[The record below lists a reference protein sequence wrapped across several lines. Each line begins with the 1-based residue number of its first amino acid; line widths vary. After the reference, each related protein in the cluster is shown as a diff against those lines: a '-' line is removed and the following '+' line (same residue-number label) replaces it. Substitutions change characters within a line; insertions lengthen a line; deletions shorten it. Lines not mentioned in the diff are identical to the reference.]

1 MLVKSFTLAIT
12 WPLHAFAFSRHLFQ
26 TARGFFSLAIS
37 VCRFSQDAHPGVD
50 YFSSEVIFGPSGV
63 EGVKPVPRMNASEK
77 ALLDAARH
85 LEILS

>member
-1 MLVKSFTLAIT
+1 M
-12 WPLHAFAFSRHLFQ
+12 
-26 TARGFFSLAIS
+26 AIS

>member
-1 MLVKSFTLAIT
+1 MHQNAGKEFYFSYNMV
-12 WPLHAFAFSRHLFQ
+12 FACLCFQ

-37 VCRFSQDAHPGVD
+37 VCRFSQDAHSGVD